1 MPNRDVEPQ
10 GPASDRLDTWKEIA
24 AYLKRAVITVQRWE
38 KHEGLTVHR
47 HLHGKLGSVWSSK
60 SEVDAW
66 WQSRRLD
73 LEHEKEAASSAATIK
88 SVPIHRSSLRFK
100 LLLSAAA
107 AAILLLPI
115 FLLRGR
121 LWSPTR
127 ASMGMV
133 RLAVLPFDNLTGD
146 QQQEY
151 FSDGLTEE
159 MITDLARLQPS
170 RLAVVAP
177 TSAMQFKGARKG
189 VAGVGKALGVEYIL
203 EGSVRRTGDHV
214 RVSAQLIRVSDE
226 THLWAETFD
235 RHPSDILT
243 LQDEIAR
250 RVAQSLEHRLISSPK
265 ADWVHP
271 RTASMD
277 AYQDY
282 LKGRFYWNKRTEE
295 GFRNAISYFE
305 QAIAKD
311 PNYAQAYAGIA
322 DSYVLLGY
330 YSSLPPQDA
339 YPRAKAAARKAL
351 ELNPMLGDAHS
362 SLAGALQDFDWTWNE
377 VEQEHKRAIELSPG
391 YATAHQWYGNYLN
404 MMGRFDEA
412 QAQIRQARDLDPLSL
427 IINCNVAWA
436 YHLARNDDR
445 ALEEF
450 RKIKEM
456 DPNFYWTHLGL
467 GRVYVAKKMYPDAI
481 SAFERATELSGG
493 NTMVLSELG
502 HAYAVAG
509 RQRDANRILAKLK
522 ELSRQRY
529 ISAYDMGLVYVGLG
543 QKEAAMDWLEKA
555 YREHCRSLQFSRVEP
570 RLDPLRN
577 DARFQELLKR
587 LNL

>member
-1 MPNRDVEPQ
+1 M
-10 GPASDRLDTWKEIA
+10 
-24 AYLKRAVITVQRWE
+24 KRAVITVQRWE
-38 KHEGLTVHR
+38 KQERVPVHR
-47 HLHGKLGSVWSSK
+47 HLHGKLGSAWASRG
-60 SEVDAW
+60 EVDAW
-66 WQSRRLD
+66 WQGRRLD
-73 LEHEKEAASSAATIK
+73 LEHEREAPSPEGHAEFVPDKRK
-88 SVPIHRSSLRFK
+88 SWPRRI
-100 LLLSAAA
+100 LLAGAA
-107 AAILLLPI
+107 AAILFLPAAL
-115 FLLRGR
+115 FRGK
-121 LWSPTR
+121 LWPPSR
-127 ASMGMV
+127 ASAGPV
-133 RLAVLPFDNLTGD
+133 RLVVLPFDNLTGD
-146 QQQEY
+146 PQQEY

-159 MITDLARLQPS
+159 MITDLARLEPK
-170 RLAVVAP
+170 RLAVVAR
-177 TSAMQFKGARKG
+177 TSAMQFKGTRKT
-189 VAGVGKALGVEYIL
+189 AAEVGRALAVDYIL
-203 EGSVRRTGDHV
+203 VGSVRGNPDRV
-214 RVSAQLIRVSDE
+214 RVSAQLIRVSDQ
-226 THLWAETFD
+226 TDLWAETFE

-243 LQDEIAR
+243 LQDELAR
-250 RVAQSLEHRLISSPK
+250 RVVQSMKHHLLPTDVAGLGRPE
-265 ADWVHP
+265 
-271 RTASMD
+271 TASVE

-295 GFRNAISYFE
+295 SFRNAISYFE

-311 PNYAQAYAGIA
+311 SNYAQAYAGIA

-351 ELNPMLGDAHS
+351 ELNPMLGEAHS

-377 VEQEHKRAIELSPG
+377 VEQEHRRAIEPSPG

-450 RKIKEM
+450 RKTKEM

-467 GRVYVAKKMYPDAI
+467 GRVYVAKKMYTDAI

-529 ISAYDMGLVYVGLG
+529 ISAYDIGLVYVGLG
-543 QKEAAMDWLEKA
+543 QKEAAMDWFERA

-570 RLDPLRN
+570 RLDSLR
-577 DARFQELLKR
+577 DQARFQQLLKR